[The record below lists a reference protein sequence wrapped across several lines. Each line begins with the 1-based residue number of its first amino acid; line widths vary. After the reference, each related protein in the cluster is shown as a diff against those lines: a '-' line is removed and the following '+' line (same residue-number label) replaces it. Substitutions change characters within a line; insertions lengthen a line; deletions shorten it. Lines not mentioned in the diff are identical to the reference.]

1 MPALNLKAQFAPLVA
16 DGRKLCTMRR
26 NPAPIGATAYLF
38 TGMRTKSCK
47 RLGSGTIVHCVP
59 VSLGRQQNGR
69 PFGLLNKK
77 KMTIEELMDLA
88 HQDGFADS
96 GEMVDWFSATYGEES
111 RNREGG
117 LDIFTGYLIT
127 WELHAV
133 TLSAGGGKA

>member
-1 MPALNLKAQFAPLVA
+1 MPALNFKAQFAPLVA

-26 NPAPIGATAYLF
+26 SPAPIGATVYLF
-38 TGMRTKSCK
+38 AGMRTKACK

-59 VSLGRQQNGR
+59 VSLGRLQNGR
-69 PFGLLNKK
+69 PFGLLAKK

-96 GEMVDWFSATYGEES
+96 GEMVDWFAATYGEAA

-117 LDIFTGYLIT
+117 LDIFSGHLIT

-133 TLSAGGGKA
+133 TLSAGGKKA